1 MIRGKFLQYGGG
13 VGALEQE
20 VSPVM
25 QCGLKKKQTSL
36 KPTTYL
42 GRRKEASKPSS
53 RGLEKDMFAAP
64 PSVDAALI
72 AEHPLVHWLQKKKR
86 VSMPANHLRGCVC
99 RGASQSRCSVS
110 RGVGTLST
118 ESVGV
123 ETGCLTCS
131 PAALHTKK
139 GPGHFFVQV
148 CSASFIPT
156 SGSA

>member
-1 MIRGKFLQYGGG
+1 

-72 AEHPLVHWLQKKKR
+72 AEHPLVHWLQKKNGCPCLPITYGAAF
-86 VSMPANHLRGCVC
+86 VGGPAR
-99 RGASQSRCSVS
+99 AD
-110 RGVGTLST
+110 
-118 ESVGV
+118 
-123 ETGCLTCS
+123 
-131 PAALHTKK
+131 AL
-139 GPGHFFVQV
+139 
-148 CSASFIPT
+148 
-156 SGSA
+156 